1 MSRVLA
7 SVLCIV
13 VGVVFISGYHSRDH
27 SLFPKSLLL
36 RDGIPNDRE
45 IEFESSVCRFLF
57 VITGFAMC
65 TFLTAIRLPSSK
77 ELK

>member
-36 RDGIPNDRE
+36 HDGIPNDRE

-57 VITGFAMC
+57 VITGLHDVHVSHC
-65 TFLTAIRLPSSK
+65 D
-77 ELK
+77 